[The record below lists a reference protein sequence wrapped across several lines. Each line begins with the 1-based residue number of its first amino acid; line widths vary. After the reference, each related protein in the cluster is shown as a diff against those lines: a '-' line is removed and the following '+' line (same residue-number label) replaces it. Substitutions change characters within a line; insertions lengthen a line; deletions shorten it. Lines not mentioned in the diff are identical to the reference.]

1 VTFITW
7 LFYESTPA
15 LAGLLFVVLFVLLVY
30 WRRTLRRGPFQ
41 IGAIVAIA
49 LLIVQALVVTK
60 PERAGRI
67 MKRVEAAV
75 LSSNSAALA
84 DELSERFLISETGWR
99 RAEFMEVVRR
109 YLSWMDVYGLRRRKL
124 EIVEVEPERFQIYVS
139 YLVDARTK
147 DFAWKGLSRWLIT
160 FALDDDDWRIVE
172 IEPNDMGQ
180 FPVRGWRAL
189 PPPR

>member
-1 VTFITW
+1 MTFITW

-124 EIVEVEPERFQIYVS
+124 EIVEVEPERFQVYVS

>member
-1 VTFITW
+1 MTFITW